1 MKKLIHM
8 IIILLLLLKLTFAL
22 DITYYGHACFKIAFD
37 NSYSI
42 IIDPFSSNYPIP
54 NTQANLI
61 ISSHEHND
69 HYNPNFLNTKIEL
82 LVGTKNNGKE
92 WNLFNKK
99 IDNIKIWNIPVYHD
113 KTNGSQRGKN
123 SIIVIEN
130 KDLKLA
136 HMGDLG
142 HLLTQDELNKLQNL
156 DIAFIP
162 VGGFYT
168 LDVKDVI
175 TLIKTLKPK
184 IVIPMHYRTEYTQ
197 NWPISSLSDFLVEA
211 EKSFKIIQINSNT
224 IKIIKE
230 ELPKETEIWI
240 LNYK

>member
-1 MKKLIHM
+1 MKKLIYL
-8 IIILLLLLKLTFAL
+8 ILTSIFLMNITSALT
-22 DITYYGHACFKIAFD
+22 ITYYGHACFRIAFD

-54 NTQANLI
+54 KTQANLI
-61 ISSHEHND
+61 ISTHEHND
-69 HYNPNFLNTKIEL
+69 HYNPNFLNTPSEL
-82 LVGTKNNGKE
+82 IIGTKNNGKD
-92 WNLFNKK
+92 WVLFNKK
-99 IDNIKIWNIPVYHD
+99 IDNIRIWNIPVYHD

-123 SIIVIEN
+123 SIIVIETE
-130 KDLKLA
+130 DLKLA

-142 HLLTQDELNKLQNL
+142 HLLTQDELNKLQPL

-168 LDVKDVI
+168 LDIKDVI
-175 TLIKTLKPK
+175 TLIKVLKPK
-184 IVIPMHYRTEYTQ
+184 IVIPMHYKTEYTQ
-197 NWPISSLSDFLVEA
+197 NWPISSLNDFMVEA
-211 EKSFKIIQINSNT
+211 EKNFKVIQLKSNT
-224 IKIIKE
+224 IKIVKE